1 MQEPNIPTTSNT
13 APQNAIQHNAE
24 NFAGVNALITPQIGK
39 RIVKYT
45 LLSDSDLLVLT
56 AFNALSGLSFS
67 MATFFYGNV
76 YLSIQIQSL
85 FATNISSSQQ
95 AQIASL
101 LYFSKILMWVF
112 FVFGMVILL
121 FRFGLLRIAKIES
134 LDTTQKKS
142 FWSKIFRK

>member
-1 MQEPNIPTTSNT
+1 
-13 APQNAIQHNAE
+13 
-24 NFAGVNALITPQIGK
+24 
-39 RIVKYT
+39 
-45 LLSDSDLLVLT
+45 
-56 AFNALSGLSFS
+56 